1 MLDFVQFIVSLAPGT
16 LLVLPKN
23 YVRSKD
29 HIVMWYPYNI
39 WGRFPVCKNTPESW
53 MIPPYN
59 VNLLPVYAPTS
70 VCRSMHVK
78 VETARASM
86 AVKPQKP
93 SGLWMPVNGFSFL
106 HFVHWF
112 HCQLCCHR
120 HNSRL
125 KTAQADI
132 WRSPHN
138 EPGNNE
144 FLFAHHSTTMPYV

>member
-16 LLVLPKN
+16 LLVLQNN
-23 YVRSKD
+23 YVQSKD

-39 WGRFPVCKNTPESW
+39 WGCFPVCKNAPESW

-70 VCRSMHVK
+70 VCRSMPVK

-106 HFVHWF
+106 HFVHF
-112 HCQLCCHR
+112 KSSLVPLPTLLSSPQFSSQNRSGGH
-120 HNSRL
+120 L
-125 KTAQADI
+125 KIASYWTWQ
-132 WRSPHN
+132 
-138 EPGNNE
+138 
-144 FLFAHHSTTMPYV
+144 